1 MAACVKCSLR
11 EEETLLG
18 AWCDRPVRLCWGW
31 GVQMVSIMSDMMPLA
46 LSLMREITVSH
57 TVSGSTD
64 KSSARH
70 AGARRWYVD
79 KCREFTL
86 LIDTKRGKRSHCR
99 ETSVENNAREQKG
112 GIWREREVSDVHC
125 WHGMSFSVFAFRHHA
140 MIRAVLLW
148 GCQPLRIDT
157 EANERMIERLYK
169 QALSVHLE
177 TRLR

>member
-1 MAACVKCSLR
+1 MAARMNCSLSLGFSLR
-11 EEETLLG
+11 EETLVG
-18 AWCDRPVRLCWGW
+18 AWCDRPDRLVAEGG
-31 GVQMVSIMSDMMPLA
+31 GVQLVSIMSDMMALA

-86 LIDTKRGKRSHCR
+86 LIDTKRGKRSRCR

-125 WHGMSFSVFAFRHHA
+125 WHGMSFSVFAFRHPA
-140 MIRAVLLW
+140 MIRGVFLW
-148 GCQPLRIDT
+148 GCQLRSNRARHWFWDQC
-157 EANERMIERLYK
+157 EDEWGFF
-169 QALSVHLE
+169 
-177 TRLR
+177 